1 QGNFSSET
9 LALYV
14 SVEKN
19 SIQKNIIQIN
29 EFLKDNKLNTIE
41 IKDSQLRLT
50 LTKEEWESIFS
61 RKDFI
66 TSVEILDYLFVK
78 FVHNKF
84 INLEVEKENLDLSRS
99 SIVRY
104 FKDIKKLLDESG
116 TTYSYQSGKGLRITH
131 VSDECKN
138 IFCKKLVKFFI
149 NRDFSIKPDS
159 LHSQFLSQYNFLN
172 LLEKIHI
179 TLDSAGILSTNFVIS
194 FLCTLLVLQKTLGG
208 FDLTTSDSNLQKY
221 SDLKDIID
229 KNMSEYDENYR
240 DAFFFF
246 SINIKNNL
254 LLFEEKIAKKGKL
267 LLNEIKTN
275 FGFVDLDKDLEN
287 ILLRKMCISLFK
299 YENNIL
305 KVKNFPITKSDKI
318 ILNVLDELLKKVDLE
333 LFFFDKIS
341 ITNIIK
347 KIIIEHN
354 KSLVKDVLLLFNEI
368 TISDDHYLKNNLKL
382 KAPQINFYIQPTF
395 FYKLNSSVYN
405 QKYNLVLSD
414 ESYMYQNIKVINSY
428 NSSSIINIIDNHILE

>member
-1 QGNFSSET
+1 
-9 LALYV
+9 
-14 SVEKN
+14 
-19 SIQKNIIQIN
+19 
-29 EFLKDNKLNTIE
+29 
-41 IKDSQLRLT
+41 
-50 LTKEEWESIFS
+50 
-61 RKDFI
+61 
-66 TSVEILDYLFVK
+66 VEILDYLFVK

-104 FKDIKKLLDESG
+104 FKDIKKILDESG
-116 TTYSYQSGKGLRITH
+116 TTYSYQSGKGLRITY

-149 NRDFSIKPDS
+149 NRDFAMKPGS
-159 LHSQFLSQYNFLN
+159 LHSQFLGQYDFFN
-172 LLEKIHI
+172 LLEKIHL

-194 FLCTLLVLQKTLGG
+194 FLCTLLVLQKSLDG
-208 FDLTTSDSNLQKY
+208 FDLVTSDSNLHKY

-229 KNMSEYDENYR
+229 KNMAEYDDNYR
-240 DAFFFF
+240 NAFFFF

-254 LLFEEKIAKKGKL
+254 ILFEERIANKGKL
-267 LLNEIKTN
+267 LLQEIKTSFN
-275 FGFVDLDKDLEN
+275 LVDLDKDLEN
-287 ILLRKMCISLFK
+287 ILLRKICISLFK
-299 YENNIL
+299 HENNIL
-305 KVKNFPITKSDKI
+305 KVKNSPITKSDKI
-318 ILNVLDELLKKVDLE
+318 VLSQLENILQKVNLE

-395 FYKLNSSVYN
+395 FYRLNSSLYN
-405 QKYNLVLSD
+405 KKYNLVLSD
-414 ESYMYQNIKVINSY
+414 ESYMYQNIKVISSY
-428 NSSSIINIIDNHILE
+428 NSSNIIHVIDNHILETVLKTLNLK

>member
-1 QGNFSSET
+1 
-9 LALYV
+9 
-14 SVEKN
+14 
-19 SIQKNIIQIN
+19 
-29 EFLKDNKLNTIE
+29 E

-299 YENNIL
+299 YEHNIL

>member
-1 QGNFSSET
+1 
-9 LALYV
+9 
-14 SVEKN
+14 
-19 SIQKNIIQIN
+19 
-29 EFLKDNKLNTIE
+29 
-41 IKDSQLRLT
+41 
-50 LTKEEWESIFS
+50 
-61 RKDFI
+61 
-66 TSVEILDYLFVK
+66 
-78 FVHNKF
+78 
-84 INLEVEKENLDLSRS
+84 
-99 SIVRY
+99 
-104 FKDIKKLLDESG
+104 
-116 TTYSYQSGKGLRITH
+116 
-131 VSDECKN
+131 
-138 IFCKKLVKFFI
+138 
-149 NRDFSIKPDS
+149 
-159 LHSQFLSQYNFLN
+159 QYNFLN

-208 FDLTTSDSNLQKY
+208 FDLTASDSNLQKY

-254 LLFEEKIAKKGKL
+254 LLFEEKIAKNGKL

-428 NSSSIINIIDNHILE
+428 NSSSIINIIDNHILETVLKTLNLF